1 MRKIWVVMRRE
12 FVEKVRNKWFIISTV
27 LGPVLMASFIVLPIL
42 LAEKGA
48 SERKIAVLDVG
59 SDGFAGRLVE
69 WLQPPVPI
77 EAELKVVELSRLE
90 SVADSLTTAVGEKAL
105 DGYLIV
111 SEEAVDDG
119 RIEYRG
125 SNVSSP
131 ADMRILER
139 AMREAVV
146 VERLSRVGVDPA
158 LVSQAQIPMRLRT
171 VSIRGGRVTDESG
184 ESAFLLAYA
193 VWFVLYIS
201 ILLYGVQVMG
211 SVVEEKTSRIIEVLV
226 SSLRPFQ
233 LLAGKVVGVGAVGLF
248 QLTIWGVSA
257 WLLFQR
263 RDMVLGWLG
272 VNTAGG
278 QEFQFPEVSLVTLGI
293 VLVYFLLGY
302 FLYAAMF
309 AAVAAMSNSEA
320 EARQAQAPVVMLL
333 ILPTILMLGI
343 LQQPDGNLAVSLSLI
358 PFCSPIAMPV
368 RWAAAPVPASELAL
382 SIGILVAT
390 LWLVVWVAA
399 RIYRV
404 GILMYGKRPTP
415 RELVRWIRTA

>member
-1 MRKIWVVMRRE
+1 MRKIWVVIRRE
-12 FVEKVRNKWFIISTV
+12 FVEKVRNKWFIVSTV

-42 LAEKGA
+42 LAESGA
-48 SERKIAVLDVG
+48 SQRNIVVLDVG
-59 SDGFAGRLVE
+59 SEQFAERLVE
-69 WLQPPVPI
+69 RFSGRVPI
-77 EAELKVVELSRLE
+77 DAEVLSVELGRLE
-90 SVADSLTTAVGEKAL
+90 VVADSLTSAVGAKNL

-111 SEEAVDDG
+111 SQEAVDDG
-119 RIEYRG
+119 RVEYRG

-131 ADMRILER
+131 ADMQILER
-139 AMREAVV
+139 VMRDAVL
-146 VERLSRVGVDPA
+146 VERLNRVGVEPE
-158 LVSQAQIPMRLRT
+158 LVSQAQIPVRLRT

-248 QLTIWGVSA
+248 QLAIWGASA

-263 RDMVLGWLG
+263 RDTLLGWLG
-272 VNTAGG
+272 VDTGGG
-278 QEFQFPEVSLVTLGI
+278 QAFSFPEVSLVTLGI
-293 VLVYFLLGY
+293 VLAYFLLGY

-343 LQQPDGNLAVSLSLI
+343 LQQPDGSLAVSLSLI

-368 RWAAAPVPASELAL
+368 RWAAAAVPVSELAL
-382 SIGILVAT
+382 SGGILIAT
-390 LWLVVWVAA
+390 LWLVVWIAA

-404 GILMYGKRPTP
+404 GILMHGKRPTP
-415 RELVRWIRTA
+415 RELIRWIRTA